1 MDIEPVTYR
10 LGEVPWLVPCHDTVK
25 PLCSQVLAC
34 RLLPNWS
41 PQYPKSNCL
50 STSATPI
57 NQPGYA
63 PRASRRVASC
73 KISTSTPS
81 GGSCTYRTTEPR
93 MKQFF
98 TESCIQ
104 STTHVHRMILAFTSH
119 IRKHKKIVHIIMP
132 LPCQKSKSRTRKLI
146 ERDFK
151 LFYNVSHNKAEDNNT
166 VHTTYTKAEDMVK
179 T

>member
-1 MDIEPVTYR
+1 
-10 LGEVPWLVPCHDTVK
+10 
-25 PLCSQVLAC
+25 
-34 RLLPNWS
+34 
-41 PQYPKSNCL
+41 
-50 STSATPI
+50 
-57 NQPGYA
+57 
-63 PRASRRVASC
+63 
-73 KISTSTPS
+73 
-81 GGSCTYRTTEPR
+81 

-146 ERDFK
+146 ESDFK

-166 VHTTYTKAEDMVK
+166 VHTTYTRAEDMVK
-179 T
+179 TQCQEIWRERERERWGEIPCVGI